1 MFNVEESSFDRVAA
15 FTFTWTFGVGG
26 GGGGGGEMIIKKIS
40 KSREMKR

>member
-26 GGGGGGEMIIKKIS
+26 GGGGWEMIIKKIS